1 MAMARS
7 KQQQRQAAAARRR
20 QQKKLF
26 AAGGIIGVLILGLL
40 FVRYWPSAETGSI
53 EGHYTKG
60 PENAPIVMKEF
71 SDYR

>member
-1 MAMARS
+1 MARS
-7 KQQQRQAAAARRR
+7 KQQRRQEAAARRR
-20 QQKKLF
+20 QRKRLF
-26 AAGGIIGVLILGLL
+26 AAGGIIGILVLGLL
-40 FVRYWPSAETGSI
+40 FVRYWQSAETSSI